1 MAIGFTNLGTSANP
15 DIASTTDATSYAN
28 TAWTPPSGS
37 LIVVYVS
44 QRGNTDAA
52 NVSPSISGN
61 NITWVQIK
69 AILRGTAYRLTLFGA
84 DASGAA
90 SGATTV
96 SFGSN
101 TQQFCMASFFSA
113 SGVDLSGGVA
123 AAFVQSPS
131 NSATGLSASVA
142 LAAAGNAANR
152 PIFGCSQSTN
162 IAQSPRTNWTEADD
176 RTVTSPTDGLET
188 QWRSDAFETTA
199 SSTWTQDE
207 DWTAIAAELKATV
220 AAGSL
225 IYNPGSDLAPLIVR

>member
-1 MAIGFTNLGTSANP
+1 MTIAFANLGASANP
-15 DIASTTDATSYAN
+15 DIASTANATSYDN
-28 TAWTPPSGS
+28 TSWTPPTSG
-37 LIVVYVS
+37 LIVVFVS
-44 QRGNTDAA
+44 NRGNTDPE
-52 NVSPSISGN
+52 NVAPTISGN
-61 NITWVQIK
+61 GLTWTQIK
-69 AILRGTAYRLTLFGA
+69 TAVRGTSYRITLFGA
-84 DASGAA
+84 NASGSSA
-90 SGATTV
+90 GVTTI

-101 TQQFCMASFFSA
+101 TQQFCMASFFHA
-113 SGVDLSGGVA
+113 TGVDLAGGVA
-123 AAFVQSPS
+123 AAFVQSPTS
-131 NSATGLSASVA
+131 TGFGSASSVT
-142 LAAAGNAANR
+142 LASAGHADNR
-152 PIFGCSQSTN
+152 PVFGCSQSTN

>member
-1 MAIGFTNLGTSANP
+1 MAIGFTNLGTSAAP
-15 DIASTTDATSYAN
+15 DIASTTNATSYGNA
-28 TAWTPPSGS
+28 AWSPPSGS
-37 LIVVYVS
+37 LIVAFVS
-44 QRGNTDAA
+44 QRGNTDAE

-69 AILRGTAYRLTLFGA
+69 SVIRGTAYRLTLFGA

-90 SGATTV
+90 SGATKI

-131 NSATGLSASVA
+131 NTGTGLSASVA
-142 LAAAGNAANR
+142 LAAAGNASNR

-162 IAQSPRTNWTEADD
+162 IAQTPRTNWTEADD
-176 RTVTSPTDGLET
+176 LTVTSPTDGIET
-188 QWRSDAFETTA
+188 QYRSDAFETLA
-199 SSTWTQDE
+199 S
-207 DWTAIAAELKATV
+207 
-220 AAGSL
+220 
-225 IYNPGSDLAPLIVR
+225 